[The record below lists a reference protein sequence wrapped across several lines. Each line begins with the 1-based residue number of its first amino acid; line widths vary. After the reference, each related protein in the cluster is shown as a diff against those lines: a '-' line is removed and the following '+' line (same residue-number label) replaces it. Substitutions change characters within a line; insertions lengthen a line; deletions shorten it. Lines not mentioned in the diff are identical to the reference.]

1 MEWQMENGMEEGTQ
15 WGWCGRGNT
24 LGSSFGAELKV
35 VGIKNEEM
43 GEIAKR
49 SWKSMF
55 FNFAWP
61 CGIFA

>member
-35 VGIKNEEM
+35 VGIKNEEI
-43 GEIAKR
+43 G
-49 SWKSMF
+49 
-55 FNFAWP
+55 
-61 CGIFA
+61 